1 MRYTPNTDDELFA
14 SIETVVTGLGLGLVE
29 LSFSRLKSG
38 VQVRAVV
45 CRGVS
50 RFCENGLADGA
61 AGGFVEEPAV
71 SIADCAQTH
80 RAILPRLELT
90 FPKQE
95 LHIEVS
101 SPGIERKI
109 KDGSEFVH
117 YLGRPVSCY
126 RTDISGWTSGIL
138 MSAGDTDIA
147 IKGKNGMTRLS
158 YGVIAKARLTSFAR
172 IAAGEEEAAG

>member
-1 MRYTPNTDDELFA
+1 MRYTHKADDELFA
-14 SIETVVTGLGLGLVE
+14 SIEPVVKGLGLGLVE
-29 LSFSRLKSG
+29 LSFSRQKSG

-50 RFCENGLADGA
+50 LFYENDLPDGA
-61 AGGFVEEPAV
+61 AEDFVEEPAV
-71 SIADCAQTH
+71 SIADCARTH
-80 RAILPRLELT
+80 RAILPRLELA

-95 LHIEVS
+95 LYIEVS

-109 KDGSEFVH
+109 KDGAEFVH

-126 RTDISGWTSGIL
+126 RTDISGWASGIL

-147 IKGKNGMTRLS
+147 IKGKKGMIRLS
-158 YGVIAKARLTSFAR
+158 YGIIAKARLTSFAR